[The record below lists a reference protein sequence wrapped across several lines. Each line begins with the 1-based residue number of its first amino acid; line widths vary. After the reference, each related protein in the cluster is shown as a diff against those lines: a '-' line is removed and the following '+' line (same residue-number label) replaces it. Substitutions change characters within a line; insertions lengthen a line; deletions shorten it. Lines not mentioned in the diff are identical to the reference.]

1 MTQDELHALKRKL
14 YQWAK
19 ENLRGISVKNEEKG
33 ILIEISSQGINE
45 WFSKSKSEEQI
56 KSILLLPQILQK
68 SKFTH
73 SEKNIHSENKNAP
86 SFEYYECPIE
96 IDEKGFYAVVS
107 VKIIVVKQNDRRIYY
122 HHYLDGLKNQ
132 TVLNSSAQT

>member
-1 MTQDELHALKRKL
+1 MVFKIKIRRTDKINLAFASNIAKVEIYSFRKQKR
-14 YQWAK
+14 
-19 ENLRGISVKNEEKG
+19 
-33 ILIEISSQGINE
+33 
-45 WFSKSKSEEQI
+45 
-56 KSILLLPQILQK
+56 
-68 SKFTH
+68 
-73 SEKNIHSENKNAP
+73 P

-107 VKIIVVKQNDRRIYY
+107 VKIIVAKQNDRRIYY

>member
-1 MTQDELHALKRKL
+1 MIGARSFECDSESEKKRKNLTQDELHALKRKL

-19 ENLRGISVKNEEKG
+19 ENLRGTSVKNEEKG
-33 ILIEISSQGINE
+33 ILIEISTQGINE

-73 SEKNIHSENKNAP
+73 SENKNAP
-86 SFEYYECPIE
+86 RLNIMNVLLKLMKKDFMQL
-96 IDEKGFYAVVS
+96 S
-107 VKIIVVKQNDRRIYY
+107 V
-122 HHYLDGLKNQ
+122 
-132 TVLNSSAQT
+132 

>member
-1 MTQDELHALKRKL
+1 MIGARSFECDSESEKKRKNLTQDELHALKRKL

-19 ENLRGISVKNEEKG
+19 ENLRGTSVKNEEKV
-33 ILIEISSQGINE
+33 ILIEISTQGINE

-86 SFEYYECPIE
+86 RLNIMNVLLKLMKKDFMQL
-96 IDEKGFYAVVS
+96 S
-107 VKIIVVKQNDRRIYY
+107 V
-122 HHYLDGLKNQ
+122 
-132 TVLNSSAQT
+132 

>member
-1 MTQDELHALKRKL
+1 MVFKIKIRRTDKINLAFASNIAKVEIYSFRKEHSFRKQKR
-14 YQWAK
+14 
-19 ENLRGISVKNEEKG
+19 
-33 ILIEISSQGINE
+33 
-45 WFSKSKSEEQI
+45 
-56 KSILLLPQILQK
+56 
-68 SKFTH
+68 
-73 SEKNIHSENKNAP
+73 P

-107 VKIIVVKQNDRRIYY
+107 VKIIVAKQNDRRIYY